1 MTRVPPFHT
10 LPDTCEFYFVRHG
23 ESESNKDGKIQ
34 GHTDSPL
41 SALGREHAEAAG
53 RWFADKGIDTV
64 LTSPLSR
71 ARQTA
76 TAISRATGAPEP
88 HSLNELIELDTG
100 IYSDVPIRE
109 LASVDDELFRRFR
122 VHSWE
127 VVPEAERIS
136 SLLHRA
142 RAVWDELIRRA
153 QEGSRRLVCVSHGGM
168 IQWLIKATV
177 GAEEQRWM
185 PLFDTSNCG
194 IFLFRA
200 ESTLPGHHH
209 HSDGTLSDSNA
220 MAADDEAT
228 SGVGGAFGAGTP
240 RSDRRP
246 AAGPPATGGP
256 PAGDE
261 PPAPGTGYYGV
272 WAIMNL
278 VPY

>member
-1 MTRVPPFHT
+1 MRVPAFHT
-10 LPDTCEFYFVRHG
+10 LPHECEFYFVRHG
-23 ESESNKDGKIQ
+23 ESESNADGRIQ

-41 SALGREHAEAAG
+41 SELGRSHAQAAA
-53 RWFADKGIDTV
+53 RWLTDKGIDTV

-76 TAISRATGAPEP
+76 TAISRHAGAPEP
-88 HSLNELIELDTG
+88 TPVRELIELDTG
-100 IYSDVPIRE
+100 IYSDVRIRE

-136 SLLHRA
+136 SLLGRA
-142 RAVWDELIRRA
+142 RLVWDELIRRA
-153 QEGSRRLVCVSHGGM
+153 GEGSRRVVCVSHGGM

-177 GAEEQRWM
+177 GSDEQRWM

-200 ESTLPGHHH
+200 ESTMPGHHR
-209 HSDGTLSDSNA
+209 SADDTLSDTDA
-220 MAADDEAT
+220 MAADEEAP
-228 SGVGGAFGAGTP
+228 SGVGGAFGAGSH
-240 RSDRRP
+240 RSDSR
-246 AAGPPATGGP
+246 AVAGPPAT
-256 PAGDE
+256 DE